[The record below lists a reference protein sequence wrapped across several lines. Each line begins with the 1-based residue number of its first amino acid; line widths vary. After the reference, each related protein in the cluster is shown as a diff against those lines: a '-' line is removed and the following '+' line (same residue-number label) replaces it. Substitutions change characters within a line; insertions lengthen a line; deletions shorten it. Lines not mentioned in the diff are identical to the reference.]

1 MKNAGYSGC
10 MVKSAMRLCVFAIV
24 LMCCFPATAAKDRS
38 PVGVVAASAGHEVF
52 LIDPTTGGARSIATG
67 PVAWLFPAPGG
78 ILFAPDL
85 VNSRTTVIDL
95 RTLSRRE
102 SISGV
107 TMPRFGALADRY
119 LVVAKQLLVMSYPN
133 RALMNR
139 FEIPFD
145 NPWQVEVVGD
155 DAVLF
160 VLERQPQGG
169 GEVQLSAVN
178 LNGGQLVYRRPVDGD
193 VRHFAISPALGLMAL
208 AATEA
213 GQVIL
218 ADPATL
224 DPLDVFQTGGKP
236 VDLVFADDGSVL
248 VVAVEK
254 ADGEGEVLIWKF
266 KQKKKG
272 LQRKKDWTVQLSG
285 CPLRLASSPDGRHVA
300 AGLRSGQ
307 IQIVAL
313 ETKMVEAATADL
325 GDAPRDVVWCDPS
338 VEGPVLPDWSDD
350 DAPTLDLGGR

>member
-1 MKNAGYSGC
+1 MSALVLLCCVPAIAGKNG
-10 MVKSAMRLCVFAIV
+10 
-24 LMCCFPATAAKDRS
+24 P
-38 PVGVVAASAGHEVF
+38 PVGVVAVSAGDEVF
-52 LIDPTTGGARSIATG
+52 LVDPATGGTTSIPTG

-78 ILFAPDL
+78 VLFAPDL

-95 RTLSRRE
+95 RTHDRRD
-102 SISGV
+102 SIPGV
-107 TMPRFGALADRY
+107 TMPRFGTLADRY

-139 FEIPFD
+139 FEISFD

-160 VLERQPQGG
+160 VLERRPGGG

-178 LNGGQLVYRRPVDGD
+178 LNGGQLVYRRPVTGD
-193 VRHFAISPALGLMAL
+193 VRHFAVSSAFGLMAL
-208 AATEA
+208 AAAET
-213 GQVIL
+213 GQVVL

-224 DPLDVFQTGGKP
+224 APVVAYQTGGKP

-248 VVAVEK
+248 AVAVEK
-254 ADGEGEVLIWKF
+254 AGGGGEILIWKF
-266 KQKKKG
+266 KQKKEA
-272 LQRKKDWTVQLSG
+272 LERKKEWTVRLNG

-300 AGLRSGQ
+300 AGLHNGQ
-307 IQIVAL
+307 LEIVAL
-313 ETKMVEAATADL
+313 ETKSVEAAAEL
-325 GDAPRDVVWCDPS
+325 GDVPRDVVWCDPS
-338 VEGPVLPDWSDD
+338 MEGPLLPDWSDD